1 MFCDKITKFK
11 AFLTYA
17 EDCRPQQQPHERK

>member
-1 MFCDKITKFK
+1 MFCGKITKFK

-17 EDCRPQQQPHERK
+17 ENCRP